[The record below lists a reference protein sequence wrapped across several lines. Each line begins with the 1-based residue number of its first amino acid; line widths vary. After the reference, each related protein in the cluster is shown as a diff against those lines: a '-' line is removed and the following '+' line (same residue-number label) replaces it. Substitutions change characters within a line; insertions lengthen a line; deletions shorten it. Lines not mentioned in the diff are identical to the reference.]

1 MLDFKNYLT
10 EKSYSNSTIT
20 ETVSNVKQFLA
31 YCTTSD
37 ISPESVSFQTVLS
50 FIDALQ
56 GRGVKPQSV
65 NARLVNIRK
74 YYDYLKHYGY
84 VAVNPINRVKQRGGG
99 VQPSLNLLTAEQL
112 RGIYNS
118 YAQPR
123 TYSDAKQQ
131 YTHIRNTVVL
141 GFIVFQGLHAGNLK
155 VMDLNDIDM
164 SNAAVFIRS
173 GRRSNERYL
182 SIEAAQIVHL
192 YQYLNEARP
201 KASTLQSPSFGGVGE
216 VASALQSL
224 PFGEVG
230 GVVIGNVQ
238 LIHDTIIHEVRGAN
252 SSVSTA
258 GQLRKSV
265 IANWIKQKGKRQAQ
279 YLSGHKCISSTER
292 YHVQDL
298 QAFSNLVKSF
308 HPFG

>member
-1 MLDFKNYLT
+1 MNDFKNYLT
-10 EKSYSNSTIT
+10 EKGYSNSTIT

-31 YCTTSD
+31 YCESSD
-37 ISPESVSFQTVLS
+37 ISPESVGFQTVLS

-74 YYDYLKHYGY
+74 YYDYLTHYGY
-84 VAVNPINRVKQRGGG
+84 IATNPINRVKQRGGG

-112 RGIYNS
+112 RSIYNS

-123 TYSDAKQQ
+123 TYSNAKQQ
-131 YTHIRNTVVL
+131 HKHIRNTVIL
-141 GFIVFQGLHAGNLK
+141 GFIVYQGLHSGNLK
-155 VMDLNDIDM
+155 VMEINDIDM
-164 SNAAVFIRS
+164 SNAVVFIRS
-173 GRRSNERYL
+173 GKHSNERYL

-201 KASTLQSPSFGGVGE
+201 KLSSAETKASS
-216 VASALQSL
+216 LQSL
-224 PFGEVG
+224 PILPFGEMPKAEGLEVF
-230 GVVIGNVQ
+230 IGNVR
-238 LIHDTIIHEVRGAN
+238 IMGDHIINEVRGAN
-252 SSVSTA
+252 SSVTSA

-279 YLSGHKCISSTER
+279 YLSGHRYISSTER